1 MIALAASLCFLL
13 VYAWLP
19 PSPHMRLLVLV
30 GRAPRLVDQRV
41 ERWWLRRKLRT
52 PGQPLTTRL
61 VQTLI
66 TELEAGIL
74 PDDAFQ
80 NVVHSASP
88 ESLREF
94 PPTVDVQVWSDVAS
108 VWEAARQAGFSM
120 AGAMQRIH
128 TYALIDQEVAREV
141 RANAAA
147 PKYGLA
153 SIAVMPLIAWQLGGV
168 MGGSPVRW
176 LLTTPPGWFCLV
188 VGLSLYALAAWVMQ
202 RMTKAALK

>member
-1 MIALAASLCFLL
+1 MIAFAASLCFLL
-13 VYAWLP
+13 VYSWLP
-19 PSPHMRLLVLV
+19 LSPHVRLLAITD
-30 GRAPRLVDQRV
+30 RAPLPVEQRV
-41 ERWWLRRKLRT
+41 ERWWLRRKSRT
-52 PGQPLTTRL
+52 LGQPLTTRL

-74 PDDAFQ
+74 PDDAFRQ
-80 NVVHSASP
+80 IVHSSTP
-88 ESLREF
+88 EALRES

-128 TYALIDQEVAREV
+128 AYALTDQEVAREV

-153 SIAVMPLIAWQLGGV
+153 SIAVMPMIAWQLGGV

-176 LLTTPPGWFCLV
+176 LLTTPPGWFCLAT
-188 VGLSLYALAAWVMQ
+188 GLSLYALAAWVMQ